1 MLTPIWS
8 KPSQSPPSASTS
20 GVKAIPTCSTS
31 TGEAITAEP
40 IDLTQQALDALAA
53 AGLGNDSPAEAFVIG
68 YQAGWQEA
76 LDLCVRIE
84 TAINNETGGNE

>member
-76 LDLCVRIE
+76 LDLCIRIE